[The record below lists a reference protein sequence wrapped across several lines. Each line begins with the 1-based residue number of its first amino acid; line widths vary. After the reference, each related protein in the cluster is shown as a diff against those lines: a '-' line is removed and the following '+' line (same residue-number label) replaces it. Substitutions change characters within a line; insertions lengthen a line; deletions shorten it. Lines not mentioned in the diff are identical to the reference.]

1 MNWREFA
8 ACVDLSPEEILMFF
22 GDEENEEQESY
33 QQYRHVQRVCYQCP
47 VQIEC
52 LRYALENDQKLGVW
66 GGLTESQRKRY
77 GRPTALKKGTDD
89 ITLVRLID
97 ECGARVN
104 IERSDPIEV

>member
-1 MNWREFA
+1 MTWREFA
-8 ACVDLSPEEILMFF
+8 ACLDLTPEEKLMFF
-22 GDEENEEQESY
+22 ADDEAEEPSY
-33 QQYRHVQRVCYQCP
+33 QQYRHVQRTCYECP
-47 VQIEC
+47 VQVEC

-89 ITLVRLID
+89 FVLIKLID

-104 IERSDPIEV
+104 IQRSEPSYD